1 MPPKKLRGMEITK
14 AQGQD
19 TTRKFSA
26 LGTHTPQPPSSSRE
40 GITARARAAKTTGGG
55 VVPGEFSDKVFR
67 LGLLFAGILHQVQDL
82 GHGGFP
88 KGPGDPDMEQAGQVD
103 TAADHLVP
111 GGYVRGRDSR

>member
-40 GITARARAAKTTGGG
+40 GITARARAAKTTAG
-55 VVPGEFSDKVFR
+55 V
-67 LGLLFAGILHQVQDL
+67 
-82 GHGGFP
+82 
-88 KGPGDPDMEQAGQVD
+88 
-103 TAADHLVP
+103 
-111 GGYVRGRDSR
+111 